1 MKFIQSVILS
11 GVKRSRRICLS
22 RPFDRLRVNSGEN
35 LLSYLS
41 LIILLF
47 LSACTDYV
55 GQIDD
60 QIEELKASQEKNV
73 SGSSSS
79 EEMLGNSSSMTSSSS
94 TFVYGT
100 LKDERDGKSY
110 KTIVIGSQTWM
121 AENLNYETMWSYC
134 YDYGDGDCALQGLL
148 YPWGAALY
156 ACPAGWHLPTVEEYE
171 TLFSAVGGKS
181 VAAKKLKSRSGWAEG
196 YNGTDD
202 YGFSANPSIYREG
215 YEIVT
220 SDWEYFGY
228 FWTATDDDGESDFA
242 YHLMLYT
249 GDSVEIRFES
259 KSYWYPV
266 RCLKGEGEH
275 IELSSSS
282 SVYNAM
288 GEPLTDPRD
297 GQIYKTVVIG
307 EQTWMAENL
316 NYAYTEIPY
325 SYDGFSYDSTSWC
338 YDNKADNCTKYGRLY
353 TWAAAMDSAGTWS
366 TNGKGCGYGSTCS
379 PTGTVRGICP
389 EGWHLPTQSE
399 WNTLLIA
406 VGGQSTAGLKLKST
420 SGWSSDGNGV
430 DAYGFSALLAGYRD
444 YEHYYVGTQFWSS
457 TESGIGSAYGLKL
470 VSYYERGADDP
481 CDGDCR
487 NSAFLEDGFYKVD
500 GFSVRCLK
508 GEDVSDRIS
517 SSSALQESS
526 SSVSSSSSI
535 IPAEPCKG
543 GGVDTCEYGV
553 LKDERDGQS
562 YRAVRIGGQWWMTEN
577 LNYKVEGSS
586 CYGGD
591 NESNCLGQGRL
602 YTWTAAMNDICPNG
616 WHLPS
621 KNDFATLFYA
631 TNETVVEV
639 NDVYSV
645 SHFDINAFGFVV
657 PYTLDEWYF
666 WSSTEFSNTSV
677 YSMYSYYE
685 HEIGYAGLTNENK
698 SGEQYVRC
706 VNNENSE
713 NITITDEPLIKSSW
727 DYLNTKINYGE
738 FTDPRDGRLYKTV
751 DIGDATWFAENLDYG
766 TKIDLLQDQVNDN
779 IVEKYCYGNDEN
791 NCTLYGGLYQ
801 YTEAMALP
809 VRCAEELCEEV
820 IQVNYHQGICPEGWH
835 IPTKEEFEKLI
846 AAMKNLN
853 ESGKMLK
860 SVYGWKEYPGTDDYG
875 FSAIPVGYR
884 YVDGKSISEH
894 YLAFFW
900 SATEYNDAYA
910 YYMRLE
916 WGNEAAVDV
925 YGDHLTHDVNV
936 KKFGISVRCVKDRR
950 SY

>member
-60 QIEELKASQEKNV
+60 QIETLEAEQSSKFSSSSKVPYSSSGKLISSSSKDNV
-73 SGSSSS
+73 EIIIGSSSS
-79 EEMLGNSSSMTSSSS
+79 SS
-94 TFVYGT
+94 
-100 LKDERDGKSY
+100 
-110 KTIVIGSQTWM
+110 KT
-121 AENLNYETMWSYC
+121 
-134 YDYGDGDCALQGLL
+134 
-148 YPWGAALY
+148 
-156 ACPAGWHLPTVEEYE
+156 
-171 TLFSAVGGKS
+171 
-181 VAAKKLKSRSGWAEG
+181 
-196 YNGTDD
+196 
-202 YGFSANPSIYREG
+202 
-215 YEIVT
+215 
-220 SDWEYFGY
+220 
-228 FWTATDDDGESDFA
+228 
-242 YHLMLYT
+242 
-249 GDSVEIRFES
+249 
-259 KSYWYPV
+259 
-266 RCLKGEGEH
+266 
-275 IELSSSS
+275 SSS

-288 GEPLTDPRD
+288 GEPLTDSRD
-297 GQIYKTVVIG
+297 GQTYKTVVIG

-379 PTGTVRGICP
+379 PTGIVRGICP

-517 SSSALQESS
+517 SSSALQESSSSESS

-766 TKIDLLQDQVNDN
+766 TRIDLLQDQVNDN

>member
-11 GVKRSRRICLS
+11 GVKRSRRVCLS

-266 RCLKGEGEH
+266 RCIEGAA
-275 IELSSSS
+275 SSSS
-282 SVYNAM
+282 FEYGTLKDN
-288 GEPLTDPRD
+288 RD
-297 GQIYKTVVIG
+297 GQTYKMVVIG

-316 NYAYTEIPY
+316 NYEIDDSFCRNDDN
-325 SYDGFSYDSTSWC
+325 SYC
-338 YDNKADNCTKYGRLY
+338 VKYGRLY
-353 TWAAAMDSAGTWS
+353 TWSAATIA
-366 TNGKGCGYGSTCS
+366 
-379 PTGTVRGICP
+379 CP
-389 EGWHLPTQSE
+389 SGWHLPTGNEFEMLFNS
-399 WNTLLIA
+399 
-406 VGGQSTAGLKLKST
+406 VGGDTIAGNMLKSA
-420 SGWSSDGNGV
+420 SGWNDGGNGL
-430 DAYGFSALLAGYRD
+430 DIYGFSALPTYCRVANSCYFKDGD
-444 YEHYYVGTQFWSS
+444 GAAFWSD
-457 TESGIGSAYGLKL
+457 TENGDAYAQHVFLNASVG
-470 VSYYERGADDP
+470 
-481 CDGDCR
+481 
-487 NSAFLEDGFYKVD
+487 AFLDFSGKSYA
-500 GFSVRCLK
+500 FSVRCLK
-508 GEDVSDRIS
+508 GDAVNGRIS
-517 SSSALQESS
+517 SSSALQESSSSESS

-562 YRAVRIGGQWWMTEN
+562 YRAVKIGGQWWMTEN

-727 DYLNTKINYGE
+727 DYLNTKINYGK

-936 KKFGISVRCVKDRR
+936 KKFGISVRCVKDHR
-950 SY
+950 SH